1 MVMFS
6 GRWVERLK
14 RIQDY
19 EKMKPPERVTIAL
32 DEETAE
38 LFKKAKKEL
47 RVSQSELMREALKFY
62 CEYRTLFEPV
72 DAEKVRAYIEM
83 LPAGEHIIMDIDHWL
98 LFLNFIESHPEKDK
112 FWESHKAICEAH
124 AEQFKYKLYHA
135 EYILKRLEACNLFK
149 LNEDSEN
156 AFTQVL
162 GQDITRK
169 FIKTELEEIFG
180 GMGLKVE
187 IKEDLAKLRVRV
199 LQDLNR

>member
-1 MVMFS
+1 
-6 GRWVERLK
+6 
-14 RIQDY
+14 
-19 EKMKPPERVTIAL
+19 MKPPERVTIAL

-38 LFKKAKKEL
+38 LFKKVKKEL